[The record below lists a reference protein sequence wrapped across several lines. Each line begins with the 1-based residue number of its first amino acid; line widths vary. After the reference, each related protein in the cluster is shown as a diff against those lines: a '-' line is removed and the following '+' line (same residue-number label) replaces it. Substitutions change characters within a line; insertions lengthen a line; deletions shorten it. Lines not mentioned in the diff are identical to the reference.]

1 MQYIG
6 WSFAFSLL
14 KLFFVTISMNLTSCL
29 ITFWKLNYGIVVEM
43 ILFFLYFQIYVK
55 LLRGKGERNLTDLL
69 LQWGVI
75 FKMDIC
81 VTGWERNWTLN
92 YLIKPN
98 WLFNLGESSP
108 FRFNYG
114 KVYWDLHF
122 RSWRDAH
129 TLFVFKFMRNIVT
142 KYWTI
147 V

>member
-14 KLFFVTISMNLTSCL
+14 KLFFVAISMNLTSCL

-98 WLFNLGESSP
+98 WLFKFWEKVPSLDVIM
-108 FRFNYG
+108 G
-114 KVYWDLHF
+114 KYIEICVSDPGGM
-122 RSWRDAH
+122 H
-129 TLFVFKFMRNIVT
+129 TLFLFLN
-142 KYWTI
+142 
-147 V
+147 

>member
-1 MQYIG
+1 
-6 WSFAFSLL
+6 
-14 KLFFVTISMNLTSCL
+14 
-29 ITFWKLNYGIVVEM
+29 M

-98 WLFNLGESSP
+98 WLFKFWEKVPSLDVIM
-108 FRFNYG
+108 G
-114 KVYWDLHF
+114 KYIEICVSDPGGM
-122 RSWRDAH
+122 H
-129 TLFVFKFMRNIVT
+129 TLFLFLN
-142 KYWTI
+142 
-147 V
+147 